1 MSPVC
6 LQVASELNRWSKVAA
21 ERRCLALLRLR
32 VGELVFIQAAVAL
45 ADKDFKMAI
54 KLLEEVRQFGVEEVK
69 ALMVREDEAEN
80 KVLFQDLNVLEA
92 DLRLNRQLAE
102 ALQFVSSG
110 DTLLISSLA
119 NYEKLHMDL
128 VFAVEDKY
136 KYALSLAR
144 GEDVEIVCLIFTKL
158 ARLYLKVF
166 TDGIHRRKAREKLN
180 DVMNYSKEIS
190 RNLYQSDWYREAAT
204 MLKELQAAD
213 QAKEDNEWQ
222 NRRKA
227 ALGKLTK
234 EVKQLAEFSK
244 KNNRG
249 FVEALFA
256 TFPPKHRADE
266 EWRKILPEDL
276 EEDDDGWKNVF
287 RKLVIVYHPDR
298 VDKDK
303 QGEKYH
309 VLCEE
314 ITSELSRKYSRYTC

>member
-1 MSPVC
+1 MIM
-6 LQVASELNRWSKVAA
+6 K
-21 ERRCLALLRLR
+21 
-32 VGELVFIQAAVAL
+32 I
-45 ADKDFKMAI
+45 I
-54 KLLEEVRQFGVEEVK
+54 KH
-69 ALMVREDEAEN
+69 
-80 KVLFQDLNVLEA
+80 
-92 DLRLNRQLAE
+92 
-102 ALQFVSSG
+102 S
-110 DTLLISSLA
+110 
-119 NYEKLHMDL
+119 
-128 VFAVEDKY
+128 
-136 KYALSLAR
+136 SLAR

-166 TDGIHRRKAREKLN
+166 TAGIHRRKAREKLN

-298 VDKDK
+298 VDKNK
-303 QGEKYH
+303 RGEKYH

>member
-1 MSPVC
+1 MKSCTWTLC
-6 LQVASELNRWSKVAA
+6 LQWRTSTSTR
-21 ERRCLALLRLR
+21 
-32 VGELVFIQAAVAL
+32 
-45 ADKDFKMAI
+45 
-54 KLLEEVRQFGVEEVK
+54 
-69 ALMVREDEAEN
+69 
-80 KVLFQDLNVLEA
+80 
-92 DLRLNRQLAE
+92 
-102 ALQFVSSG
+102 
-110 DTLLISSLA
+110 
-119 NYEKLHMDL
+119 
-128 VFAVEDKY
+128 
-136 KYALSLAR
+136 
-144 GEDVEIVCLIFTKL
+144 
-158 ARLYLKVF
+158 LKVF

-180 DVMNYSKEIS
+180 DVMNYSKEIN

-222 NRRKA
+222 NRRKV

-266 EWRKILPEDL
+266 EWMKILPKDL

-298 VDKDK
+298 VDKNK
-303 QGEKYH
+303 RGEKYH
-309 VLCEE
+309 ALCEE